1 MDWSAQTE
9 VLSYAVESY
18 MTTLRRLISRFKA
31 AHLMAKLLHRK
42 KTTCALLK
50 IDISKAFDSLNW
62 PFLLELLSHMG
73 FSRRW
78 VNWISMILSSSSTKI
93 ICNGFPGRRICHA
106 RGLRQGDPLSPL
118 LFVLA
123 MEALNALVRLAD
135 SQNLF
140 QRLDPLVKDR
150 LFLYADDVILF
161 TAARQQDLV
170 LTRGILEMFAAD
182 AGLHTNVDK
191 CLIAPI
197 QCNLESTVTL
207 LSHFSGQ
214 VISSSNQVFGHSV
227 VCRKA

>member
-1 MDWSAQTE
+1 
-9 VLSYAVESY
+9 
-18 MTTLRRLISRFKA
+18 
-31 AHLMAKLLHRK
+31 
-42 KTTCALLK
+42 
-50 IDISKAFDSLNW
+50 
-62 PFLLELLSHMG
+62 
-73 FSRRW
+73 
-78 VNWISMILSSSSTKI
+78 
-93 ICNGFPGRRICHA
+93 
-106 RGLRQGDPLSPL
+106 
-118 LFVLA
+118 

-191 CLIAPI
+191 CLI
-197 QCNLESTVTL
+197 LESTVAVA
-207 LSHFSGQ
+207 FSGQ

>member
-1 MDWSAQTE
+1 
-9 VLSYAVESY
+9 
-18 MTTLRRLISRFKA
+18 
-31 AHLMAKLLHRK
+31 
-42 KTTCALLK
+42 
-50 IDISKAFDSLNW
+50 
-62 PFLLELLSHMG
+62 
-73 FSRRW
+73 
-78 VNWISMILSSSSTKI
+78 MILSSSSTKI

-207 LSHFSGQ
+207 LSHFPAKLSPLPIKYLGIPLSVGKLRKSDLQPLVDKVADALPIWKAKFLTKAARPSEGQ
-214 VISSSNQVFGHSV
+214 VVCYSCAYSNGGYTLALGDQVY
-227 VCRKA
+227 RYTP